1 MRQWLLAMGIGL
13 TACGTARA
21 ASASADLAVSV
32 TVVDQCLIHTDSR
45 SASCAA
51 GSAYALGEGRERI
64 AVTRDLL
71 TTADEH
77 AHTAQ
82 DGSRLGTSQSVAGAA
97 GQDGAVRA
105 VAATV
110 APIEA
115 IRVTYSF

>member
-1 MRQWLLAMGIGL
+1 MAICL
-13 TACGTARA
+13 TAWVPAHAG
-21 ASASADLAVSV
+21 SASADLAVSV

-51 GSAYALGEGRERI
+51 GSAYALGEGHERI
-64 AVTRDLL
+64 AVMRDQL

-77 AHTAQ
+77 AHTARN
-82 DGSRLGTSQSVAGAA
+82 GSRLGTSLSVAGAA

-105 VAATV
+105 AAEAVT
-110 APIEA
+110 PIEA